1 MHLLHLC
8 IYVVD
13 LAHMKS
19 AIKQRDT
26 DKGTTMTVRITHDL
40 SQKLDALARDTK
52 RSKAFLASEGIAS
65 YVERNAWQVARITA
79 SLEEA
84 KSGAPGI
91 PHAEVE
97 RWMESWGTDHELPR
111 PTASK

>member
-1 MHLLHLC
+1 
-8 IYVVD
+8 
-13 LAHMKS
+13 
-19 AIKQRDT
+19 
-26 DKGTTMTVRITHDL
+26 MTVRISRDL
-40 SQKLDALARDTK
+40 SQKLEALARDTK

-65 YVERNAWQVARITA
+65 YVARNAWQVARISA

-97 RWMESWGTDHELPR
+97 DWVNSWDTPHELPR
-111 PTASK
+111 PDARS